1 MLGPFTATPAISDV
15 MPTFSDLLLTA
26 LTCTRRGGEGLLTE
40 GRWSRLLPLH
50 LGTADEAGLL
60 PADIQEGGVGD
71 VH

>member
-1 MLGPFTATPAISDV
+1 MAISTWCM
-15 MPTFSDLLLTA
+15 MPPIIDLLLAA

-40 GRWSRLLPLH
+40 GGWRWSRWSRLLPLH
-50 LGTADEAGLL
+50 LGTAVEAGLL